1 MNFEFG
7 FSMTIRTKITL
18 TFVALVVIGVGLV
31 SMLSSWQ
38 IQKYLEQRTVQN
50 LKDQLEVLSELF
62 INGDLAVDSTG
73 ARDEELTRI
82 SRTLKIRLS
91 VIRKD
96 GVVIYDSDVP
106 RDSLIHLEN
115 HSTRPEIVQARLE
128 GRGMNR
134 RKSVS
139 VNEDFLYAARMI
151 TNTKSGS
158 LDSSYVRT
166 ALLLGEISEIDR
178 RVQIIIWG
186 VGVLAVLFSTLA
198 SFQVSKRVTKPILGI
213 GSIAQDIISGHL
225 DHRVT
230 VTQNDE
236 IGTLGR
242 TINEMADKLSSDIMQ
257 LRKLERVRSEF
268 LGNVSHELRTPIF
281 SMQGFIE
288 TLLDGAVDDA
298 SVNREFL
305 EKAHRQSERLNALL
319 NDLIEISRIESGDMK
334 MSFRYFE
341 VEEFVRSTV
350 EELKAQAEKKQ
361 LSLEVRLESTS
372 GVRVYGDKER
382 LKQVLVNL
390 VDNAIKYTDAGGS
403 VVCRV
408 SVDGPSVV
416 FSVEDTGTGIAEE
429 HLQRIFERFYRVD
442 RDRSR
447 EVGGTGLGLAI
458 VKHIVEAHE
467 STVSVTSTPGQGSVF
482 TFRLRQ

>member
-1 MNFEFG
+1 M
-7 FSMTIRTKITL
+7 
-18 TFVALVVIGVGLV
+18 
-31 SMLSSWQ
+31 
-38 IQKYLEQRTVQN
+38 
-50 LKDQLEVLSELF
+50 
-62 INGDLAVDSTG
+62 
-73 ARDEELTRI
+73 
-82 SRTLKIRLS
+82 
-91 VIRKD
+91 
-96 GVVIYDSDVP
+96 
-106 RDSLIHLEN
+106 
-115 HSTRPEIVQARLE
+115 
-128 GRGMNR
+128 
-134 RKSVS
+134 
-139 VNEDFLYAARMI
+139 
-151 TNTKSGS
+151 
-158 LDSSYVRT
+158 
-166 ALLLGEISEIDR
+166 
-178 RVQIIIWG
+178 
-186 VGVLAVLFSTLA
+186 GVLAVLFSTLA

-350 EELKAQAEKKQ
+350 EELKAQAEKKR

-372 GVRVYGDKER
+372 GVKVYGDKER